1 MSNSKRSWESVY
13 DFAKRNMR
21 KDAPLSFNEPH
32 ITMLANMMMEITNQ
46 QQISIVRTGLPLPEP
61 IVSRHGSHFVSW
73 SMIAMIIN
81 APYKREPVPIEISE
95 RPDPFQAVLKEMRK
109 RDKRQPQLSTS
120 KKRSKRANKQ
130 GNEDSDS
137 SHSSEADQDVVH
149 SERGLYFEQ
158 FLSPLERQKHMW
170 TRRLKVYV
178 CYTHFDWR
186 SLSFIGTNILLIKF
200 PTQINVTRTKDS
212 AVSSTQIRSVV
223 GSQ

>member
-158 FLSPLERQKHMW
+158 FLSPLERQKAYVDEEVESIRLLHALRLAITVIHW
-170 TRRLKVYV
+170 YEHFTHKIPYTDQRDAHKGFRGLEYANQKCRR
-178 CYTHFDWR
+178 
-186 SLSFIGTNILLIKF
+186 
-200 PTQINVTRTKDS
+200 
-212 AVSSTQIRSVV
+212 
-223 GSQ
+223 